1 VWQPHPFRRGIPDS
15 LHDPL
20 MELWIPITVF
30 AAFMQNARSALQK
43 HLKGRLTTLGATYVR
58 FLYAAPFAVAYVLV
72 LHNLFWEPF
81 PTPNA
86 TFLIYVALG
95 GLSQILF
102 TFLLLWLFSF
112 RNFAAGTTFSK
123 TEVVQIAILGF
134 LVLGDTLSWASG
146 AAIVVAAIGV
156 VVLSAA
162 QTNVT
167 LSTLITS
174 LGEKST
180 LLGLA
185 SGAFLGAS
193 VVFFRGAA
201 LSLNLPGFLMAAG
214 YTLAIAVV
222 FQTVIMGAWLAWKE
236 PATLK
241 AVIVEWRWSLAVGVA
256 GVLASIGWFTAFT
269 LENASYVRAVGQIE
283 LIFTF
288 VASIFF
294 FRENTN
300 RKEVLGILL
309 VAAGI
314 ILLILTR

>member
-1 VWQPHPFRRGIPDS
+1 
-15 LHDPL
+15 

-43 HLKGRLTTLGATYVR
+43 HLKGRLTTLGETYVR
-58 FLYAAPFAVAYVLV
+58 FLDAAPFAVAYMLGIHVV
-72 LHNLFWEPF
+72 GGAPF

-86 TFLIYVALG
+86 TFVVYVALG

-134 LVLGDTLSWASG
+134 LVLGDTLTWASG
-146 AAIVVAAIGV
+146 AAIALAALGV

-162 QTNVT
+162 QTNVSMAT
-167 LSTLITS
+167 LVTS

-180 LLGLA
+180 LIGLA

-201 LSLNLPGFLMAAG
+201 LSLGYDGFLMAAA
-214 YTLAIAVV
+214 YTLATAVV
-222 FQTVIMGAWLAWKE
+222 LQTVVMGLYLVWKE
-236 PATLK
+236 STTLK
-241 AVIVEWRWSLAVGVA
+241 AVIVEWRWALAVGIA

-288 VASIFF
+288 VASILFF
-294 FRENTN
+294 HEKTN

>member
-1 VWQPHPFRRGIPDS
+1 MLGI
-15 LHDPL
+15 H
-20 MELWIPITVF
+20 VV
-30 AAFMQNARSALQK
+30 
-43 HLKGRLTTLGATYVR
+43 GGA
-58 FLYAAPFAVAYVLV
+58 
-72 LHNLFWEPF
+72 PF

-86 TFLIYVALG
+86 TFVVYVALG

-134 LVLGDTLSWASG
+134 LVLGDTLTWASG
-146 AAIVVAAIGV
+146 AAIALAALGV

-162 QTNVT
+162 QTNVSMAT
-167 LSTLITS
+167 LVTS

-180 LLGLA
+180 LIGLA

-201 LSLNLPGFLMAAG
+201 LSLGYDGFVMAAA
-214 YTLAIAVV
+214 YTLATAVV
-222 FQTVIMGAWLAWKE
+222 FQTVVMGLYLVWKE
-236 PATLK
+236 STTLK
-241 AVIVEWRWSLAVGVA
+241 AVIVEWRWALAVGIA

-294 FRENTN
+294 FHEKTN

>member
-1 VWQPHPFRRGIPDS
+1 
-15 LHDPL
+15 

-58 FLYAAPFAVAYVLV
+58 FLYAAPFAVAYMLGIHVV
-72 LHNLFWEPF
+72 GGAPF

-86 TFLIYVALG
+86 TFVVYVALG

-134 LVLGDTLSWASG
+134 LVLGDTLTWASG
-146 AAIVVAAIGV
+146 AAIALAALGV

-162 QTNVT
+162 QTNVSMAT
-167 LSTLITS
+167 LVTS

-180 LLGLA
+180 LIGLA

-201 LSLNLPGFLMAAG
+201 LSLGYDGFLMAAA
-214 YTLAIAVV
+214 YTLATAVV
-222 FQTVIMGAWLAWKE
+222 LQTVVMGLYLVWKE
-236 PATLK
+236 STTLK
-241 AVIVEWRWSLAVGVA
+241 AVIVEWRWALAVGIA

-294 FRENTN
+294 FHEKTN

>member
-1 VWQPHPFRRGIPDS
+1 
-15 LHDPL
+15 
-20 MELWIPITVF
+20 MELWIPVTLF

-43 HLKGRLTTLGATYVR
+43 HLKGRLTTMGATYVR
-58 FLYAAPFAVAYVLV
+58 FLYAVPFAVAYMLGLHLIGGAPLPAPNGAFLV
-72 LHNLFWEPF
+72 
-81 PTPNA
+81 
-86 TFLIYVALG
+86 YVVLG
-95 GLSQILF
+95 GLSQIIF

-123 TEVVQIAILGF
+123 TEVVQIAVLGF
-134 LVLGDTLSWASG
+134 LVLGDTLTLASG
-146 AAIVVAAIGV
+146 AAILLAAVGV

-167 LSTLITS
+167 LTTLFTS

-180 LLGLA
+180 IIGLA

-193 VVFFRGAA
+193 VVFFRGAS
-201 LSLNLPGFLMAAG
+201 LSLGYDGFVMAAG
-214 YTLAIAVV
+214 FTLAMALI
-222 FQTVIMGAWLAWKE
+222 FQTVVMGLYLAWKE

-241 AVIVEWRWSLAVGVA
+241 AVVVEWRWSLAVGVT
-256 GVLASIGWFTAFT
+256 GMLASVGWFTAFT

-288 VASIFF
+288 AASIFF
-294 FRENTN
+294 FHEKTN
-300 RKEVLGILL
+300 AKEVLGILL

>member
-1 VWQPHPFRRGIPDS
+1 
-15 LHDPL
+15 
-20 MELWIPITVF
+20 MELWIPVTLF

-43 HLKGRLTTLGATYVR
+43 HLKGRLTTMGATYVR
-58 FLYAAPFAVAYVLV
+58 FLYAVPFAVAYMLGLHLIGGAPLPAPNGAFLV
-72 LHNLFWEPF
+72 
-81 PTPNA
+81 
-86 TFLIYVALG
+86 YVVLG
-95 GLSQILF
+95 GLSQIIF

-123 TEVVQIAILGF
+123 TEVVQIAVLGF
-134 LVLGDTLSWASG
+134 LVLGDTLTLASG
-146 AAIVVAAIGV
+146 AAILLAAVGV

-167 LSTLITS
+167 LTTLFTS

-180 LLGLA
+180 IIGLA

-193 VVFFRGAA
+193 VVFFRGAS
-201 LSLNLPGFLMAAG
+201 LSLGYDGFVMAAG
-214 YTLAIAVV
+214 FTLAMALI
-222 FQTVIMGAWLAWKE
+222 FQTVVMGLYLAWKE

-241 AVIVEWRWSLAVGVA
+241 AVVVEWRWSLAVGVT
-256 GVLASIGWFTAFT
+256 GMLASVGWFTAFT

-288 VASIFF
+288 AASIFF
-294 FRENTN
+294 FHEKTNT
-300 RKEVLGILL
+300 KEILGILL

>member
-1 VWQPHPFRRGIPDS
+1 MPDS
-15 LHDPL
+15 LGSPL
-20 MELWIPITVF
+20 MEIWIPITVF

-58 FLYAAPFAVAYVLV
+58 FLYAAPFAVAYMLV
-72 LHNLFWEPF
+72 LHNLYGEPF

-86 TFLIYVALG
+86 AFLIYVALG
-95 GLSQILF
+95 GLSQIIF

-134 LVLGDTLSWASG
+134 LVLGDTLTWTSG
-146 AAIVVAAIGV
+146 AAIAVAAMGV

-162 QTNVT
+162 QTNVSLAT
-167 LSTLITS
+167 LFAS
-174 LGEKST
+174 LSEKST
-180 LLGLA
+180 LIGLA

-201 LSLNLPGFLMAAG
+201 LSLGHDGFVMAAA

-241 AVIVEWRWSLAVGVA
+241 DVVVEWRWSLAVGIA

-288 VASIFF
+288 AASIFF
-294 FRENTN
+294 FREKTN

-314 ILLILTR
+314 VMLILTR